1 MKSPLTSKADA
12 VVLEML
18 GLEADNLLAFLAL
31 LGLLRA
37 LETAR
42 PSWLPRASWKGPP
55 WTARLH
61 LAEAVDERA
70 VAKAAAH
77 GVELLSARFKVGGRK
92 NVDFDRAGY
101 RSYALDV
108 RDD

>member
-1 MKSPLTSKADA
+1 MKSPLASKADA
-12 VVLEML
+12 VVLELL
-18 GLEADNLLAFLAL
+18 GLEADNLLAFLSL

-101 RSYALDV
+101 
-108 RDD
+108 